1 MRSPLSSPLTT
12 RLILL
17 AIAGAGCALA
27 WHGGLD
33 RAAATQADSLLTRA
47 LTTYAV
53 ARSLNAA
60 ISVAQGTEIAVAPAG
75 VGVTITAG
83 EILDPLNDLIER
95 FSWLVLMAS
104 ASLGTQL
111 VLTEIFATPALT
123 IALTVL
129 LGLGALALFLPR
141 LPGRLLLLRLCAL
154 ALFARFLF
162 AVVTLGATVASDQFL
177 GERQASAL
185 ESLEAVTS
193 SVEAAAP
200 AASADPQTQ
209 DPTADDSWID
219 RVSRFMGEQ
228 AQRLQIDERL
238 QALQDRAEQGI
249 ADMINL
255 IVVFTL
261 QTVLFPAAAFYLALR
276 LFRAAWQVFLQRTS
290 AQPPPRS
297 AGERP

>member
-1 MRSPLSSPLTT
+1 MSSPLTV

-17 AIAGAGCALA
+17 AIAAAGCALA

-33 RAAATQADSLLTRA
+33 RAAATQADTLLSRA

-111 VLTEIFATPALT
+111 VLTDIFAAPALT

-129 LGLGALALFLPR
+129 LGLGAVALFLPQF
-141 LPGRLLLLRLCAL
+141 PGRTVLLRLCAL

-177 GERQASAL
+177 QERQASAL
-185 ESLEAVTS
+185 ASLEAVTS
-193 SVEAAAP
+193 AVEATAP
-200 AASADPQTQ
+200 AAAADLQTGAAPE
-209 DPTADDSWID
+209 DASWLD
-219 RVSRFMGEQ
+219 RFSRFMGEQ
-228 AQRLQIDERL
+228 AERLQIDERL
-238 QALQDRAEQGI
+238 QGLKDRAEQGI

-276 LFRAAWQVFLQRTS
+276 LFRLAWDVFLQRTS
-290 AQPPPRS
+290 PQQLERVPAQRS
-297 AGERP
+297 